1 MSSPQLETAER
12 GFSFRA
18 EGPLDMR
25 MDRRS
30 GPTAADL
37 VNELSEEELTKL
49 FYEQGGEREA
59 RRVVRALAARRR
71 RAPFRTTTDLA
82 SVVAEALPHRRAG
95 GIHPATKVFQ
105 ALRIAVNREEEA
117 LLAALPQAV
126 EIMQPGA
133 VLAVISF
140 HSGEDRVVKQFL
152 RERGSEWLDTP
163 RHPNTVPNPQHHL
176 RDVKRYLP
184 TEEEIRKKPARPQRP
199 PARRHPQRGDH
210 PMSRNRMKNSQSLH
224 WMGVVK
230 WILIAGLL
238 AGLGLCYM
246 LCKNQNL
253 HLAEETHRVQK
264 QLDAIEARNA
274 ELTADLQSMKS
285 PKLLERRLVAD
296 AFHARSAGAT
306 RARAG
311 CASIKIPAR
320 VLARMG
326 THAEADAQSRFL
338 GDGGRCGCA
347 PTGPL
352 SHATPYPRHLDS
364 GFPGLRVHGHFV
376 QSDPDSAGPARQ
388 VSGGW
393 RSRII
398 RIRR

>member
-1 MSSPQLETAER
+1 LKIVGGPESEGRPGGHVPVFLAEVLAAAKVEPGQRWIDGTFGRGGHSRALLEKGALVLGLDQDGEAAEAARALEARWPENFRWKQRNFKELKTCCKEHGWNKVNGVLLDLGVSSPQLETPER

-25 MDRRS
+25 MDRRG

-37 VNELSEEELTKL
+37 VNELSEGELTRL

-59 RRVVRALAARRR
+59 RRVVRAVAARRR

-163 RHPNTVPNPQHHL
+163 KHPNTVPNPKHHL

-184 TEEEIRKKPARPQRP
+184 SEEEIE
-199 PARRHPQRGDH
+199 
-210 PMSRNRMKNSQSLH
+210 KNP
-224 WMGVVK
+224 
-230 WILIAGLL
+230 
-238 AGLGLCYM
+238 
-246 LCKNQNL
+246 
-253 HLAEETHRVQK
+253 R
-264 QLDAIEARNA
+264 
-274 ELTADLQSMKS
+274 
-285 PKLLERRLVAD
+285 
-296 AFHARSAGAT
+296 ARSA
-306 RARAG
+306 R
-311 CASIKIPAR
+311 
-320 VLARMG
+320 
-326 THAEADAQSRFL
+326 
-338 GDGGRCGCA
+338 
-347 PTGPL
+347 
-352 SHATPYPRHLDS
+352 
-364 GFPGLRVHGHFV
+364 LRV
-376 QSDPDSAGPARQ
+376 AIRNEE
-388 VSGGW
+388 
-393 RSRII
+393 II
-398 RIRR
+398 HES